1 MIKLLEKAN
10 RIITLGPEGTFSNQA
25 ASLVGGNKP
34 ISYTNTLPQIALEV
48 VADPSALGVMPIEN
62 SSSGIVGPA
71 QDALVENQVVII
83 AEALV
88 AVSYALVANRPLH
101 EITGFFCHEVAF
113 NQCMNFTARH
123 LPKAR
128 VLYSQSNMD
137 SAQQFLKEPKDSKI
151 AAIVPRIRA
160 QQDPALSSKILE
172 EKIED
177 YLNNSTRF
185 AVIKVQE
192 PTDQPDF
199 TKHKTS
205 LLIESH
211 EDRHGLLFEILR
223 EFHVFGLNLCRLE
236 SRPSKIHPWQYR
248 FFIDFY
254 NNHRSATCLEALKSQ
269 KIDFKVL
276 GTYSSLT

>member
-137 SAQQFLKEPKDSKI
+137 SAQQ
-151 AAIVPRIRA
+151 
-160 QQDPALSSKILE
+160 DPALSSKILE